1 MVPPCCCGIMDSG
14 IHLFSQFLPNPAL
27 NLYYLPTF
35 LIPPSLHLSALGFP
49 GCRRLSLYFPLFVPM
64 SPVTWRPENKQT
76 VQVVALGTVKRGGF
90 KFRAADRTNPG
101 AAASAVA
108 FEDGSGGR
116 LAVQDRLWS
125 EAAAS
130 ARSDRR
136 RARTWL
142 ESCGGLAGS

>member
-1 MVPPCCCGIMDSG
+1 MEFICSPS
-14 IHLFSQFLPNPAL
+14 S
-27 NLYYLPTF
+27 F
-35 LIPPSLHLSALGFP
+35 LIPPSTSITSLHSSSLPPSTFP
-49 GCRRLSLYFPLFVPM
+49 PSDFQAAVASLLYFPLFVPM
-64 SPVTWRPENKQT
+64 SPVTWRPENKRT
-76 VQVVALGTVKRGGF
+76 VQVVALGTVKRGGI
-90 KFRAADRTNPG
+90 KFRASDRTNPG